1 MHRSHQRL
9 NVTDVN
15 VHMAQSSAE
24 SLPACMCQWRSNG
37 SRNFYHGLDIA
48 LSTKSILRL
57 RIDFHILPNLHLRL
71 KSSSP
76 LPASLF
82 VFYSSYYP
90 SIYALLCDISIV
102 PRRLHLYHS
111 FCTYQVPSQLQ
122 MNVHIS
128 PQFKAQVNLPSHM
141 LTSLVPFPYSHP
153 SVYNLLCDESIRHL
167 RPPHTIHT
175 HAYKRIPTS
184 YRT

>member
-1 MHRSHQRL
+1 MHM
-9 NVTDVN
+9 V
-15 VHMAQSSAE
+15 QSSAE

-102 PRRLHLYHS
+102 PRRLNPYHS

-122 MNVHIS
+122 MNVQIS
-128 PQFKAQVNLPSHM
+128 LQFEAQVNLHSHM
-141 LTSLVPFPYSHP
+141 PTSLVPFLSYQLSVFLVPFPYSHP